1 MLPSFSILKYL
12 LSAILII
19 LSGFLYKFI
28 ISPYVRIQLKKRE
41 GVYTYF
47 YPIYGIFHQWGKDYQ
62 TYHDSMAS
70 TKRSSK
76 DLSKQRIMVTNI
88 NDRVMVML
96 RDPKYAKAFS
106 LNQHLYTKSSHGD
119 IMRILLGTSLVFAEG
134 EAWKRNRK
142 IISNTF
148 HFEFLK
154 SNIHRMQSTTQEFLN
169 KINPTP
175 GNDTYS
181 IIKKFQE
188 ITGEIVGRIF
198 FGECFNDYQFEGKP
212 LTHALA
218 EIMGELGTAS
228 RSGLPLLFGRKA
240 MELSIFP
247 HLKRVTDK
255 VKRYHQLC
263 YSIIQDRRN
272 KSTSSS
278 EKGDDLLASLLETQK
293 SQDPQQRYTDEDI
306 VYEFVNFF
314 AAGMESTGLLI
325 GMAVYSLAKN
335 PQYLKDLE
343 EERNNV
349 YNTESQVTPDIIQKM
364 DFTHAVLKETL
375 RLYAPVFQTII
386 RVAQSD
392 HYLDDFK
399 IKKGEF
405 VTDDF
410 FALQFDEKYFENPFE
425 FNPKRWLGTNQKSD
439 PYAYTPFWAGP
450 RNCNGQHL
458 AIMESKIILSEFLN
472 RFEFKMEANYELKM
486 IVRVLYEPF
495 EDFKLKLSLV
505 KK

>member
-1 MLPSFSILKYL
+1 MLPSILTSFSPIKYV
-12 LSAILII
+12 LSVVILIAT
-19 LSGFLYKFI
+19 GFLYKFI
-28 ISPYVRIQLKKRE
+28 ISPYVRIQSKKKD
-41 GVYTYF
+41 GVMTYF
-47 YPIYGIFHQWGKDYQ
+47 YPIYGIFHQWGKAYETYQ
-62 TYHDSMAS
+62 DSMAS

-76 DLSKQRIMVTNI
+76 DFPNQKIMVTNV
-88 NDRVMVML
+88 NDKVMVML
-96 RDPKYAKAFS
+96 RDPQYAKDFS
-106 LNQHLYTKSSHGD
+106 LKQHLYTKSSHGD
-119 IMRILLGTSLVFAEG
+119 IMKILLGTSLVFAEG
-134 EAWKRNRK
+134 EAWKRNRR

-154 SNIHRMQSTTQEFLN
+154 SNIHLMQSTTQEFLN
-169 KINPTP
+169 KLDSTQ
-175 GNDTYS
+175 DTT

-198 FGECFNDYQFEGKP
+198 FGECFDDYKFEGKP

-228 RSGLPLLFGRKA
+228 RSGLPLFFGPKA

-247 HLKRVTDK
+247 HLKKVTDK
-255 VKRYHQLC
+255 VKRYHKLC
-263 YSIIQDRRN
+263 SSIIQDRRSN
-272 KSTSSS
+272 GSY
-278 EKGDDLLASLLETQK
+278 KGDDLLNALLETQK
-293 SQDPQQRYTDEDI
+293 SEDPQQRYTDEDI

-335 PQYLKDLE
+335 PQYLEDLR
-343 EERNNV
+343 EERNKI
-349 YNTESQVTPDIIQKM
+349 YNTETNVTPDIVQKM

-386 RVAQSD
+386 REAQSD
-392 HYLDDFK
+392 HQLVDIT

-410 FALQFDEKYFENPFE
+410 FALQFDEKYFPDPYE
-425 FNPKRWLGTNQKSD
+425 FNPRRWLGNNQKTD

-472 RFEFKMEANYELKM
+472 RFDFQLEEGYDLRM

-495 EDFKLKLSLV
+495 EDFKLKLSPIPA
-505 KK
+505 K